1 MLTTNAQVPKNAIP
15 TSHLAFQQLQELAVS
30 TSQSWL
36 TPVEAL
42 SREDAILLSIH
53 TEHLF
58 PWVAQPS
65 DLAHITTNCYRV
77 PVSTRCKPLVQRWS
91 DRLEEDDSLP
101 DLPASWKR

>member
-1 MLTTNAQVPKNAIP
+1 MLTTNAQVPEGVLP
-15 TSHLAFQQLQELAVS
+15 TSRLTFQQLQELAVC

-42 SREDAILLSIH
+42 SREDAILLGIQ
-53 TEHLF
+53 TEQLF

-65 DLAHITTNCYRV
+65 DLAHITANSYRV
-77 PVSTRCKPLVQRWS
+77 PVSTLCKPVVERWA

-101 DLPASWKR
+101 ELPASWKR